1 MTSHV
6 KWLHLTLQ
14 IFIYMLRE
22 IISTV
27 CINIFLNEMNKRNLA
42 NSALK

>member
-1 MTSHV
+1 MSRQV
-6 KWLHLTLQ
+6 KWLHPTLQ

-27 CINIFLNEMNKRNLA
+27 CVNIFLTEMNKRSLA